1 MNSKKLKTQLLA
13 AVAMTLV
20 AVIALGSSTFAW
32 FAANKTVTASSVDIS
47 ATSDQPFLQISGEAA
62 GTYSTAATL
71 TTGNSA
77 TNLKLTTPLNLS
89 GTLIPYKATQAAE
102 DTDKTTPTA
111 ATNVSEVKWGTAY
124 STETNEVQGDKV
136 PWDVTNEKTQYVL
149 ETHVYLRT
157 AENTKGYKLKMEKPT
172 TITPGANSISE
183 AFRIVAVAED
193 GSWMMYN
200 KGTDAVTACTNGY
213 LVSEIAQEGNDTK
226 AYNDITIYV
235 YFDGKDNAA
244 YTEKATDLSK
254 IISNLVFSCTET
266 AT

>member
-20 AVIALGSSTFAW
+20 AALALGSSTFAW

-47 ATSDQPFLQISGEAA
+47 ATSDQPFLQISDKAD

-77 TNLKLTTPLNLS
+77 TNLKLTTPLNLKDNPM
-89 GTLIPYKATQAAE
+89 IDYKANQAAE
-102 DTDKTTPTA
+102 DTAVTTPTE
-111 ATNVSEVKWGTAY
+111 ATSTGEVKWGTAY
-124 STETNEVQGDKV
+124 STETNEVQADKV
-136 PWDVTNEKTQYVL
+136 PWDVTDEKEQYVL

-157 AENTKGYKLKMEKPT
+157 AENTKGYKLKMEKPSV
-172 TITPGANSISE
+172 ITPGTNSISG

-200 KGTDAVTACTNGY
+200 KGTDTITACTKGY
-213 LVSEIAQEGNDTK
+213 LVQDIAQQGNVTK

-235 YFDGKDNAA
+235 YFDGKDTEA
-244 YTEKATDLSK
+244 YTDKASDLSK
-254 IISNLVFSCTET
+254 ITSNLAFSCTET
-266 AT
+266 A

>member
-71 TTGNSA
+71 STGNSA

-89 GTLIPYKATQAAE
+89 DNLIAYKANQAAE
-102 DTDKTTPTA
+102 DTVTTTPTA
-111 ATNVSEVKWGTAY
+111 ATKADEVKWGTAY
-124 STETNEVQGDKV
+124 STKTNEVQGDKV

-157 AENTKGYKLKMEKPT
+157 AENTKGYKLKMEVPT
-172 TITPGANSISE
+172 VDAGTNSISE

-200 KGTDAVTACTNGY
+200 KGTDVVTACANGY
-213 LVSEIAQEGNDTK
+213 LVQDIAQEKNVTK

-235 YFDGKDNAA
+235 YFDGKDNGA
-244 YTEKATDLSK
+244 YTDVASDLSK
-254 IISNLVFSCTET
+254 ITSNLVFSCTET